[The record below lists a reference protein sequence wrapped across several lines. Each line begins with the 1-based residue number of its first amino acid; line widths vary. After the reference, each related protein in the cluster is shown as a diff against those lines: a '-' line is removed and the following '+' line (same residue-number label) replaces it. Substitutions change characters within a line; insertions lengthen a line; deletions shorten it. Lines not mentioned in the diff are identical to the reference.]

1 VEEFECSRYVVLDA
15 NLGVHLGAC
24 SNETDTVRLGCLL
37 KGSMLAKN
45 WLSMIL
51 ESLCMSLP
59 IDILSSP

>member
-1 VEEFECSRYVVLDA
+1 MSA
-15 NLGVHLGAC
+15 NFGIHLGAC

-45 WLSMIL
+45 WLSVIL
-51 ESLCMSLP
+51 ESLCRSLP